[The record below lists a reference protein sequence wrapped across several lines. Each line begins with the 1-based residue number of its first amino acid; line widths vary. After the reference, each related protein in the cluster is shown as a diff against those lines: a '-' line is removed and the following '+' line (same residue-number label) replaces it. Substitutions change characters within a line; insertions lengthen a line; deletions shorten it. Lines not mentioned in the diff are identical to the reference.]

1 MCGIY
6 GFVDENRK
14 LGDLIDGLKKLEYRG
29 YDSAGIAYITNGRV
43 EIAKSTGRVSVL
55 ENTYKDR
62 LSAFV
67 ESGIS
72 HTRWATHGNPNDMNA
87 HPHSDCS
94 GKIAVVHNG
103 IIENFDEIKYRLVKN
118 GHKFVSETDT
128 EVVAHLIEEYYG
140 GDLISAVRNA
150 LKQMRGA
157 YAIGVIHSDK
167 PGTIIAAREGSPLI
181 VGKTSKGGVIASDVM
196 PILKDTRDVYFIDDG
211 EIVEINREKIC
222 FYDLDGNEK
231 HKKPQSVD
239 WEEEAAEKMG
249 FKFFMEKEIYEEPRV
264 IESSMIGR
272 LKNGEVFF
280 RELDGW
286 EELLEKI
293 EKITVVAAG
302 TSSHAGYVFKY
313 FMNEILPVK
322 VDVEI
327 SSEFRYQKH
336 WGFSE
341 KDLYVFISQSGET
354 YDTLESL
361 KLVKSNGAKSLAISN
376 VLGSTISREADKT
389 IFINAGPEIG
399 VASTKA
405 YIGQLIILY
414 LFGICIAQA
423 KGSEIDQNII
433 KELQDMKATYKE
445 ILETNFDI
453 REVARKYYTYSNFM
467 YIGRGINYPTA
478 MEGALKLKEISYINA
493 TAYAG
498 GELKH
503 GPIALLDSDFPVF
516 AVTPDDELFGKMKN
530 NILEVKARN
539 AKTICLTDKE
549 GECHGRLAN
558 DTIKM
563 PGCHKLLQ
571 PLICAPLIQLFAYHM
586 ADLRELDVDKPRNL
600 AKSVTVE

>member
-6 GFVDENRK
+6 GFVDEKRK

-43 EIAKSTGRVSVL
+43 EIAKSTGRVAVL
-55 ENTYKDR
+55 EKIYGDR

-103 IIENFDEIKYRLVKN
+103 IIENFDEIKYRLITN
-118 GHKFVSETDT
+118 GHKFISETDT
-128 EVVAHLIEEYYG
+128 EVVAHLVEEYYG
-140 GDLISAVRNA
+140 GDLLSAVRNA

-157 YAIGVIHSDK
+157 YAIGVIHSDN

-181 VGKTSKGGVIASDVM
+181 VGKTEKGGVIASDVM
-196 PILKDTRDVYFIDDG
+196 PILKDTREVYFIDDG
-211 EIVEINREKIC
+211 EIVEIKKETIK
-222 FYDLDGNEK
+222 FYNLDGEENFKE
-231 HKKPQSVD
+231 PQSID

-264 IESSMIGR
+264 VESSMLGR
-272 LKNGEVFF
+272 IKNNRVFF
-280 RELDGW
+280 RELNGW
-286 EELLEKI
+286 EELLKNM

-341 KDLYVFISQSGET
+341 KDLYIFISQSGET

-361 KLVKSNGAKSLAISN
+361 KLVKSNGAKTLAISN
-376 VLGSTISREADKT
+376 VLGSTITREADKT

-414 LFGICIAQA
+414 LLGINIAQS
-423 KGSEIDQNII
+423 KNIEIDDEILNGLGNM
-433 KELQDMKATYKE
+433 KETYMQV
-445 ILETNFDI
+445 LETNFDI
-453 REVARKYYTYSNFM
+453 RAVAKKYFAYSNFM

-503 GPIALLDSDFPVF
+503 GPIALLDIDFPVF
-516 AVTPDDELFGKMKN
+516 AVIPDDELFSKMKN

-539 AKTICLTDKE
+539 AKTICLTDSEKN
-549 GECHGRLAN
+549 CNNRLAN
-558 DTIKM
+558 DVIKM

-571 PLICAPLIQLFAYHM
+571 PLVCAPLIQLFAYHM